1 MMTKG
6 VEKLKD
12 LDDDNDI
19 TFIPKLPGEVESF
32 PRIGMGADK
41 IYRKLRLTLG
51 VKPVSAEMI
60 LLPVW
65 TLKVRHKKKL
75 AKRTIIMDAASSG
88 NNLHVDSSQ

>member
-12 LDDDNDI
+12 LDDDEDI
-19 TFIPKLPGEVESF
+19 AFIPKLPGEVESF
-32 PRIGMGADK
+32 PRVGRGIDK
-41 IYRKLRLTLG
+41 IYRTLQLTLG

-65 TLKVRHKKKL
+65 TLNVRHKKTL
-75 AKRTIIMDAASSG
+75 TKRTITMDAATGRILSG
-88 NNLHVDSSQ
+88 HFRTR